1 MRLDERPLRRF
12 FHACRRN
19 EVSARRQ
26 AVQMQHRRVLPD
38 ALLLLASTP
47 LVPMQ
52 RVRMLLVSMLL
63 VKVLLRVGQS
73 CVGHDESIPDGG
85 RAS

>member
-1 MRLDERPLRRF
+1 MLL
-12 FHACRRN
+12 
-19 EVSARRQ
+19 VS
-26 AVQMQHRRVLPD
+26 MQ
-38 ALLLLASTP
+38 
-47 LVPMQ
+47 LVP
-52 RVRMLLVSMLL
+52 MLLVSMLL